1 MINKDSTKVI
11 VGKVVSP
18 HGIKGQI
25 RIETDSD
32 NPNRFQIN
40 ASISI
45 ADQAFTVTNSQEIS
59 PKYLLLSLEGV
70 TTRQKASELQGSAIS
85 VETAAIPKLPIDTY
99 YHYQLIGMNVLDEN
113 SVLLGNISEILNTG
127 ANDVYVV
134 TDDKNELLIPA
145 VANVI
150 LMVDVNTHMM
160 KISLPE
166 GLEWR
171 SNVPKKLKSK
181 KQKQN

>member
-1 MINKDSTKVI
+1 M
-11 VGKVVSP
+11 VSP

-32 NPNRFQIN
+32 NPNRFQKN

-45 ADQAFTVTNSQEIS
+45 ADQAFTITSSQEIS
-59 PKYLLLSLEGV
+59 SKYLLLSLEGV
-70 TTRQKASELQGSAIS
+70 TTRQKANDLQGSSIS
-85 VETAAIPKLPIDTY
+85 VETAAIPELPIDTY
-99 YHYQLIGMNVLDEN
+99 YHYQLIGMSVLDEH
-113 SVLLGNISEILNTG
+113 SVLLGTISEILNTG

-134 TDDKNELLIPA
+134 IDHENELLIPA

-150 LMVDVNTHMM
+150 LMVDVKTNMM

-171 SNVPKKLKSK
+171 SNVPKKFRTK
-181 KQKQN
+181 KQNRN